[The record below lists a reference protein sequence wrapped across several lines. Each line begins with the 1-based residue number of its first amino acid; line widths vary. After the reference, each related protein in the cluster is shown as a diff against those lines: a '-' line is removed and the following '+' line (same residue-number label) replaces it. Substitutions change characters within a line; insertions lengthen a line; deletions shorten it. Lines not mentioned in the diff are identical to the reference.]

1 MKGVIVVAV
10 AIAAAAAAAVMSS
23 RDVCWWLLMQITVTE
38 RISDTTDI
46 WRLEFSSLQPEDF
59 GVYYCEARNE
69 LNFDVAETT
78 LSR

>member
-1 MKGVIVVAV
+1 
-10 AIAAAAAAAVMSS
+10 
-23 RDVCWWLLMQITVTE
+23 MQITVTE